1 MSGPRPT
8 NRKRGRPRTAP
19 ETHRRV
25 VTVRL
30 RPSLLERLEIAAVEA
45 EHSLSRE
52 IERRCDAFE
61 TLDPTERIAIRLASL
76 EEAVERLTTA
86 IKAPS
91 RCNTAAAM
99 ETEQTAILGDQT
111 LVEGYIS
118 ETLAAGRIP
127 RKQECQGRTG
137 LSYPRVSRWWRDNL
151 PEPRGRRT
159 EERRQ

>member
-1 MSGPRPT
+1 MSGSRPA

-25 VTVRL
+25 VSVRL
-30 RPSLLERLEIAAVEA
+30 RPSLLERLEAAAAEA

-61 TLDPTERIAIRLASL
+61 TLDPTEPIVTRLTSL
-76 EEAVERLTTA
+76 EDAVERLISAT
-86 IKAPS
+86 KVPS
-91 RCNTAAAM
+91 WRNTAAAM
-99 ETEQTAILGDQT
+99 EAAQTSIPSDQT
-111 LVEGYIS
+111 LVESYIS
-118 ETLAAGRIP
+118 ETLASGRIP

-137 LSYPRVSRWWRDNL
+137 LSYPRVSRWWPDNL

-159 EERRQ
+159 KERRQ